1 MLKTIQAYYNFW
13 SSVIPGVPA
22 FVEQTVPELQ
32 SMPYITYTLQQN
44 SFGESAI
51 HQARVWTQ
59 STDYEQM
66 ANCLQIIEDKIPDA
80 GVNLPVEGGVIIFY
94 RGQPFI
100 QKMPME
106 DPLLQVGYI
115 NIEAQFYII

>member
-1 MLKTIQAYYNFW
+1 MLKTVQAYYDFW

-22 FVEQTVPELQ
+22 FVEQTVPESQ
-32 SMPYITYTLQQN
+32 AMPYITYTLQQG
-44 SFGESAI
+44 SFTDSII
-51 HQARVWTQ
+51 HQARVWTK

-66 ANCLQIIEDKIPDA
+66 ANYLQAIADKIPDE
-80 GVNLPVEGGVIIFY
+80 GVNLKVPGGVIIFY

-100 QKMPME
+100 QKMPTE